1 MFTRKGVIV
10 VDKAVAP
17 DEERLLEL
25 ASDAGAEDLNDSES
39 SWEIVT
45 EPQDL
50 RAVQQALVQAGVGAE
65 SSELSMVPQTTIPVD
80 GGEAR
85 SVLQLIEALEDLDD
99 VQNVYANFDI
109 PEEVMASL

>member
-1 MFTRKGVIV
+1 MFQRKGVIV

-17 DEERLLEL
+17 DEDVLLDL
-25 ASDAGAEDLNDSES
+25 ALQGGAEDLADSES
-39 SWEIVT
+39 SWDIVT
-45 EPQDL
+45 DPQDFKAVEAAL
-50 RAVQQALVQAGVGAE
+50 RGAGVQASSAE
-65 SSELSMVPQTTIPVD
+65 ISLVPTTSIPVE

-85 SVLQLIEALEDLDD
+85 HVLQLIDALEELDD